1 MSKAFSISSLVKLK
15 LSTLS
20 KISPDES
27 YVSVVIPNVNSQI
40 YDLSLFNISSLTLV
54 AFPIHIGN
62 TPDASGSRVPVCPT
76 FFVFKIFFYKKSV
89 EYLLF
94 KKIYDWVE

>member
-20 KISPDES
+20 NISPDES

-76 FFVFKIFFYKKSV
+76 YFVFKIFLTALTTS
-89 EYLLF
+89 
-94 KKIYDWVE
+94 